1 MKRLEVEDLAK
12 AIKGHILKYQTHP
25 YIKSRLHLLILV
37 VFFFSFLNDISGQ
50 IQIVSVNY
58 SSIGN
63 SQDIFCGY
71 STSRSYRVVNPSG
84 LNYSKIEWTASP
96 TTISI
101 TPSTTDSS
109 LIAIG
114 WTNQVNPITASLIVT
129 DTSSISVADTIDVTI
144 NPVPN
149 VSLSLNNT
157 TFQRCSAPVTLSG
170 GVPSGG
176 SYSISGYPNAIN
188 SLGQIDPSE
197 LPVGNHTVTYSYTNI
212 YGCSSTANQSISI
225 SGFILN
231 GPGVNLLVSSV
242 SNSISTPILGSTI
255 NGITTYSLCGSLA
268 NATFQ
273 LSPLSG
279 LSNFVSYSVDWGDGS
294 STQSAAIST
303 TSPIAHQFNTAGLYS
318 VTLELFTSNGCSI
331 VTDFNIFFGASQIL
345 GLVADTVKIACLLP
359 GQDSVSFLFELTNWL
374 NDPSGITYLFS
385 SNDLSPTRTAYSPLV
400 LAGVSQYPF
409 LVYDSI
415 NQKLFYEKYFHQ
427 SSCSY
432 NTANFNNTFSVTAT
446 KASPCPGSQN
456 TVTQEPFNISES
468 PRAKISGPDST
479 CTNTYV
485 TILNNSTNGIMIV
498 NDAAGT
504 NRLCD
509 STSSG
514 YWEILDDN
522 GNVIPQSAGV
532 FTLSAASSLGSYG
545 AFPSIP
551 GYWTSGSSNISIK
564 FNLAGSYTIIKHIGL
579 TGVGGSSLCTLGIDS
594 HSICVD
600 TIPFLFIAA
609 NIPDTICNGTT
620 ISMAFHKDSIN
631 CNSPTNYILEVFDS
645 TYSSTVYQNSST
657 TDTNFSWTSTLPG
670 KYILKYTV
678 QNQCGSNYSVD
689 TVFIEDTPDV
699 SFPPNDTIYCA
710 NSKIISFGHYPFS
723 LVPSNTFNTLDSIV
737 YSISPQSGWT
747 YLGTNIFGFD
757 SLELNTFQSYT
768 FQGIAYDECGSKTA
782 VTSIT
787 LDSIPN
793 PTFNLVSLDGCSP
806 FIPSINQFYTHPDK
820 SHTWIVYDSNNN
832 VIQQLA
838 GLTPTFTALTN
849 TSNTN
854 DSTYTIKHI
863 VETASGCKDSLT
875 LTLTVLP
882 NPEANFTVSNA
893 DCAPWTPAFTNN
905 TIGNNLTY
913 LWSIDHIGTFTS
925 LATLSD
931 TNNLTPS
938 LSFSGL
944 QYPSLDQQYFITL
957 VATSDS
963 GCTDSFADTL
973 KLYARPLADFIL
985 PVDSACGPYSFSPT
999 DASGSNSNIS
1009 SWNWTLTDSVGVL
1022 ITTSTLPNPTFSLP
1036 QSFNGIAT
1044 YSLQLIVTDDRSC
1057 SDTTTQNVYIN
1068 PTPSADFTLSD
1079 STCTGVNLNTL
1090 LVNNS
1095 NSNLSYNWNLDSAGI
1110 SILTSTDPIPSFIL
1124 NNNDT
1129 TTFFYT
1135 LSLTVTNNYGCDSTV
1150 FDSIAIHP
1158 NAIAQFNT
1166 TGPIVDCAPL
1176 LIDTSLFVANHFSGN
1191 GIYNWRVDSSGI
1203 TIYSST
1209 GRNAINYN
1217 LASVTTAL
1225 TVHLNI
1231 SSSFGCD
1238 SDSASIAVST
1248 TENPNSFWS
1257 LDTVQGCAPLLPNID
1272 SVTADATLSHTWI
1285 VYDSNNNVIQQL
1297 AGLTPTFTAL
1307 TNTSNTNDSTYTI
1320 KHIVETASGCKDSL
1334 TLTLT
1339 VLPNP
1344 EANFTV
1350 SNADCAPWTPAFTNN
1365 TIGNNLT
1372 YLWSIDHIGTF
1383 TSLATLSDTNNLTPS
1398 LSFSGLQYPSLDQQ
1412 YFITLVATSD
1422 SGCTDSFADTL
1433 KLYAR
1438 PLADFILPVDSACGP
1453 YSFSPTD
1460 ASGSNS
1466 NISSWNWT
1474 LTDSVGVLITTSTLP
1489 NPTFSLPQSFN
1500 GIATYSLQLIV
1511 TDDRSC
1517 SDTTTQN
1524 VYINPT
1530 PSADFTLSDSTCTGV
1545 NLNTLLVNNS
1555 NSNLSYNWNLDSA
1568 GISILTSTDPIPSFI
1583 LNNNDTTTFFYTL
1596 SLTVTNNY
1604 GCDSTVFD
1612 SIAIHPNAIAQ
1623 FNTTG
1628 PIVDCAPLLID
1639 TSLFVANHFSGN
1651 GIYNWQLMSGSGSLL
1666 NTATGIST
1674 LNYNLLN
1681 SVDTVKVILSVSSVF
1696 GCQASI
1702 DSILVYTLPNPD
1714 PFFKLTQDTGCS
1726 VFTLALDTIG
1736 QSSGL
1741 HFWKIRDNSLNQIGA
1756 TLTGINP
1763 IFPPLSST
1771 SSTGLTRYF
1780 IEHLV
1785 YALDTNSCDSTFTDF
1800 IYVQPI
1806 AAPTIDSIIY
1816 FCAQDTISLSGT
1828 STNNG
1833 NVGQW
1838 IWHLG
1843 GDTLFGQSVSYFNPI
1858 PGAYPVGLTTITQEG
1873 CDTTV
1878 FDTLVI
1884 HSYPKAQIWIND
1896 CGLDTVCVNQPF
1908 SFKDTSITDQYGG
1921 DLVTFNWDFNDDG
1934 STEYATN
1941 VGSHTFFTV
1950 GIKQLRLTVE
1960 SEFGCSDDTLIQV
1973 YVNAPPYTEF
1983 DITDSILCGPAQFAI
1998 LESDTGLVDSSYY
2011 ELHTFDYNNT
2021 KVIIQSW
2028 QTLPTN
2034 LPTLMP
2040 NYLSETTYFLAKSL
2054 FNCCGSVSVTDSI
2067 IIRTPPVADFVIIP
2081 DSGCTPLNT
2090 IIQLDGLIKGQ
2101 ADSAYIDFGDG
2112 TDLSLKPTLI
2122 SQGSTFVYQWGQ
2134 PQHTFTYGG
2143 TSDTTYIVALT
2154 VYNDCGDSTLT
2165 QPVYLQPNTVQATFN
2180 ADKSTGCS
2188 PLTVNFTNYSYN
2200 ASSLVWCFDWDT
2212 QDSSCTGSS
2221 STLSNPTWVFTQSGT
2236 YTVALL
2242 VNNGCGY
2249 DTAYQQII
2257 VYPSPNAV
2265 ILSPSNVC
2273 SNDSLSFISNSNTS
2287 SGWITDYFWDFGDGD
2302 SSILINPDHL
2312 YDSSGTYL
2320 VTLTVT
2326 SSNGCRD
2333 SASQAVFLQPTP
2345 LVSFTAND
2353 VCLNDTTSFSNLTT
2367 IPSGQIIGTSWDFGD
2382 GNSSNVF
2389 NPKHVYGAPGNYT
2402 VTLIHTSDYGCIDS
2416 SQEIVLVYDL
2426 PILSFNVTMTA
2437 GDSCSAPQTY
2447 LFTNNS
2453 SNAIQYL
2460 WDFDYLN
2467 NPGIN
2472 TSSLTSPSHT
2482 FSSPGKY
2489 VIGLFAENS
2498 FGCVDSLF
2506 RTILVRDGVIAS
2518 NNINPQ
2524 DGCGPLSVSF
2534 TDSSI
2539 YSAALDTI
2547 KSSQWHFGDGSK
2559 TLITTPPFSVS
2570 HTYNTYGVY
2579 AAYNIVTMT
2588 SGCSDSSSS
2597 TILNVYPTPSPGFT
2611 IDNVNINT
2619 RNFVNTSQLIDSN
2632 ITYYWT
2638 FSDGQTSNQQNP
2650 TASFE
2655 PSTIAGDSIRA
2666 CLYISNSYG
2675 CSDSICKSFW
2685 IWSTNLIVP
2694 NAFAPELDYV
2704 GDDALF
2710 LPKGH
2715 SLSQYELWIYDKWGN
2730 NVFYT
2735 DSIDP
2740 FLKSPANGWNGN
2752 DIKTGEPVPMGVYAW
2767 RIKAVF
2773 DDGTRWTGQESV
2785 YGVTKTYGT
2794 LTLIR

>member
-1 MKRLEVEDLAK
+1 M
-12 AIKGHILKYQTHP
+12 IFQTHP
-25 YIKSRLHLLILV
+25 YIKSRLNLLILV

-63 SQDIFCGY
+63 SQDVFCGY
-71 STSRSYRVVNPSG
+71 STSRSYRVVKPSG

-114 WTNQVNPITASLIVT
+114 WTNQVNPITVSLIVT
-129 DTSSISVADTIDVTI
+129 DTSSISVADTIGITI

-157 TFQRCSAPVTLSG
+157 VFQRCSAPVTLSG

-197 LPVGNHTVTYSYTNI
+197 LPVGNHSVTYSYTNI

-255 NGITTYSLCGSLA
+255 NGITTYSLCGSLT

-279 LSNFVSYSVDWGDGS
+279 LSNFVSYSVNWGDGS
-294 STQSAAIST
+294 STQSAAISS
-303 TSPIAHQFNTAGLYS
+303 TSPIAHQFNNAGLYN

-331 VTDFNIFFGASQIL
+331 VNDFNIFFGTSQIL
-345 GLVADTVKIACLLP
+345 GFIADSVKIACLLP

-432 NTANFNNTFSVTAT
+432 NTANYNNTFSVTAT

-468 PRAKISGPDST
+468 PRVKISGPDST

-514 YWEILDDN
+514 YWEIFDDN
-522 GNVIPQSAGV
+522 GNIIPQSAGV

-545 AFPSIP
+545 ASPSIP

-579 TGVGGSSLCTLGIDS
+579 TGVGGFSLCTLGIDS

-600 TIPFLFIAA
+600 TIPYLFIAA
-609 NIPDTICNGTT
+609 NTPDTICNGTT

-678 QNQCGSNYSVD
+678 QNQCGSNYLVD

-723 LVPSNTFNTLDSIV
+723 LLPSNTFNPLDSIV

-757 SLELNTFQSYT
+757 SLELNTFQTYT

-793 PTFNLVSLDGCSP
+793 PTFNLFSLDGCSP

-931 TNNLTPS
+931 TNNLAPS

-944 QYPSLDQQYFITL
+944 QYPSLDQQYF
-957 VATSDS
+957 V
-963 GCTDSFADTL
+963 
-973 KLYARPLADFIL
+973 
-985 PVDSACGPYSFSPT
+985 
-999 DASGSNSNIS
+999 
-1009 SWNWTLTDSVGVL
+1009 
-1022 ITTSTLPNPTFSLP
+1022 
-1036 QSFNGIAT
+1036 
-1044 YSLQLIVTDDRSC
+1044 
-1057 SDTTTQNVYIN
+1057 
-1068 PTPSADFTLSD
+1068 
-1079 STCTGVNLNTL
+1079 
-1090 LVNNS
+1090 
-1095 NSNLSYNWNLDSAGI
+1095 
-1110 SILTSTDPIPSFIL
+1110 
-1124 NNNDT
+1124 
-1129 TTFFYT
+1129 
-1135 LSLTVTNNYGCDSTV
+1135 
-1150 FDSIAIHP
+1150 
-1158 NAIAQFNT
+1158 
-1166 TGPIVDCAPL
+1166 
-1176 LIDTSLFVANHFSGN
+1176 
-1191 GIYNWRVDSSGI
+1191 
-1203 TIYSST
+1203 
-1209 GRNAINYN
+1209 
-1217 LASVTTAL
+1217 
-1225 TVHLNI
+1225 
-1231 SSSFGCD
+1231 
-1238 SDSASIAVST
+1238 
-1248 TENPNSFWS
+1248 
-1257 LDTVQGCAPLLPNID
+1257 
-1272 SVTADATLSHTWI
+1272 
-1285 VYDSNNNVIQQL
+1285 
-1297 AGLTPTFTAL
+1297 
-1307 TNTSNTNDSTYTI
+1307 
-1320 KHIVETASGCKDSL
+1320 
-1334 TLTLT
+1334 
-1339 VLPNP
+1339 
-1344 EANFTV
+1344 
-1350 SNADCAPWTPAFTNN
+1350 
-1365 TIGNNLT
+1365 
-1372 YLWSIDHIGTF
+1372 
-1383 TSLATLSDTNNLTPS
+1383 
-1398 LSFSGLQYPSLDQQ
+1398 
-1412 YFITLVATSD
+1412 TLVATSD

-1681 SVDTVKVILSVSSVF
+1681 SVDTVKAILSVSSVF

-1702 DSILVYTLPNPD
+1702 DSILVHTLPNPD

-1838 IWHLG
+1838 IWH
-1843 GDTLFGQSVSYFNPI
+1843 
-1858 PGAYPVGLTTITQEG
+1858 
-1873 CDTTV
+1873 
-1878 FDTLVI
+1878 
-1884 HSYPKAQIWIND
+1884 
-1896 CGLDTVCVNQPF
+1896 
-1908 SFKDTSITDQYGG
+1908 
-1921 DLVTFNWDFNDDG
+1921 
-1934 STEYATN
+1934 
-1941 VGSHTFFTV
+1941 
-1950 GIKQLRLTVE
+1950 
-1960 SEFGCSDDTLIQV
+1960 
-1973 YVNAPPYTEF
+1973 
-1983 DITDSILCGPAQFAI
+1983 
-1998 LESDTGLVDSSYY
+1998 
-2011 ELHTFDYNNT
+2011 
-2021 KVIIQSW
+2021 
-2028 QTLPTN
+2028 
-2034 LPTLMP
+2034 
-2040 NYLSETTYFLAKSL
+2040 
-2054 FNCCGSVSVTDSI
+2054 
-2067 IIRTPPVADFVIIP
+2067 
-2081 DSGCTPLNT
+2081 
-2090 IIQLDGLIKGQ
+2090 
-2101 ADSAYIDFGDG
+2101 
-2112 TDLSLKPTLI
+2112 
-2122 SQGSTFVYQWGQ
+2122 
-2134 PQHTFTYGG
+2134 
-2143 TSDTTYIVALT
+2143 
-2154 VYNDCGDSTLT
+2154 
-2165 QPVYLQPNTVQATFN
+2165 
-2180 ADKSTGCS
+2180 
-2188 PLTVNFTNYSYN
+2188 
-2200 ASSLVWCFDWDT
+2200 
-2212 QDSSCTGSS
+2212 
-2221 STLSNPTWVFTQSGT
+2221 
-2236 YTVALL
+2236 
-2242 VNNGCGY
+2242 
-2249 DTAYQQII
+2249 
-2257 VYPSPNAV
+2257 
-2265 ILSPSNVC
+2265 
-2273 SNDSLSFISNSNTS
+2273 
-2287 SGWITDYFWDFGDGD
+2287 
-2302 SSILINPDHL
+2302 
-2312 YDSSGTYL
+2312 
-2320 VTLTVT
+2320 
-2326 SSNGCRD
+2326 
-2333 SASQAVFLQPTP
+2333 
-2345 LVSFTAND
+2345 
-2353 VCLNDTTSFSNLTT
+2353 
-2367 IPSGQIIGTSWDFGD
+2367 
-2382 GNSSNVF
+2382 
-2389 NPKHVYGAPGNYT
+2389 
-2402 VTLIHTSDYGCIDS
+2402 
-2416 SQEIVLVYDL
+2416 
-2426 PILSFNVTMTA
+2426 
-2437 GDSCSAPQTY
+2437 
-2447 LFTNNS
+2447 
-2453 SNAIQYL
+2453 
-2460 WDFDYLN
+2460 
-2467 NPGIN
+2467 
-2472 TSSLTSPSHT
+2472 
-2482 FSSPGKY
+2482 
-2489 VIGLFAENS
+2489 
-2498 FGCVDSLF
+2498 
-2506 RTILVRDGVIAS
+2506 
-2518 NNINPQ
+2518 
-2524 DGCGPLSVSF
+2524 
-2534 TDSSI
+2534 
-2539 YSAALDTI
+2539 
-2547 KSSQWHFGDGSK
+2547 
-2559 TLITTPPFSVS
+2559 
-2570 HTYNTYGVY
+2570 
-2579 AAYNIVTMT
+2579 
-2588 SGCSDSSSS
+2588 
-2597 TILNVYPTPSPGFT
+2597 
-2611 IDNVNINT
+2611 
-2619 RNFVNTSQLIDSN
+2619 
-2632 ITYYWT
+2632 
-2638 FSDGQTSNQQNP
+2638 
-2650 TASFE
+2650 
-2655 PSTIAGDSIRA
+2655 
-2666 CLYISNSYG
+2666 
-2675 CSDSICKSFW
+2675 
-2685 IWSTNLIVP
+2685 
-2694 NAFAPELDYV
+2694 
-2704 GDDALF
+2704 
-2710 LPKGH
+2710 
-2715 SLSQYELWIYDKWGN
+2715 
-2730 NVFYT
+2730 
-2735 DSIDP
+2735 
-2740 FLKSPANGWNGN
+2740 
-2752 DIKTGEPVPMGVYAW
+2752 
-2767 RIKAVF
+2767 
-2773 DDGTRWTGQESV
+2773 
-2785 YGVTKTYGT
+2785 
-2794 LTLIR
+2794 